1 MDAALNSV
9 PLIALIL
16 LVDFAITFS
25 HSYQEWRGLGAPIWR
40 NFGAIVGVDI
50 PDRWGFPIFT
60 VLLTVSLFAI
70 GFVGIIGPLRWSAF
84 ALGALIGARLS
95 DTLISHVLLYG
106 VGYRPNPGLSSTPL
120 YVLEALFI
128 VWAFQ
133 PRLAANPSS
142 AKAGLVLGIL
152 AFVLVLPGLW
162 LVRQANACL
171 EAITLAALATDAV
184 VGLKAGRSVL
194 LKTRRQAVAGLKVM
208 ATPLMQ

>member
-84 ALGALIGARLS
+84 ALGALIGG
-95 DTLISHVLLYG
+95 DCPTH
-106 VGYRPNPGLSSTPL
+106 
-120 YVLEALFI
+120 
-128 VWAFQ
+128 
-133 PRLAANPSS
+133 
-142 AKAGLVLGIL
+142 
-152 AFVLVLPGLW
+152 
-162 LVRQANACL
+162 
-171 EAITLAALATDAV
+171 
-184 VGLKAGRSVL
+184 
-194 LKTRRQAVAGLKVM
+194 
-208 ATPLMQ
+208 

>member
-1 MDAALNSV
+1 
-9 PLIALIL
+9 
-16 LVDFAITFS
+16 
-25 HSYQEWRGLGAPIWR
+25 
-40 NFGAIVGVDI
+40 
-50 PDRWGFPIFT
+50 
-60 VLLTVSLFAI
+60 
-70 GFVGIIGPLRWSAF
+70 
-84 ALGALIGARLS
+84 LGALIGARLS

-162 LVRQANACL
+162 LVRQAMPAWKRSPWPRWQPMPSWASRQV
-171 EAITLAALATDAV
+171 EA
-184 VGLKAGRSVL
+184 SF
-194 LKTRRQAVAGLKVM
+194 
-208 ATPLMQ
+208 

>member
-1 MDAALNSV
+1 MDAALNSA

-50 PDRWGFPIFT
+50 PDRWGFSIFT

-84 ALGALIGARLS
+84 ALGALIGARSS

-162 LVRQANACL
+162 LDATGDACL
-171 EAITLAALATDAV
+171 KRSPWPRWQPITV
-184 VGLKAGRSVL
+184 VGIKAGRSVL
-194 LKTRRQAVAGLKVM
+194 LKTGRQAVAGLKVM

>member
-84 ALGALIGARLS
+84 ALRALIGARLS

-162 LVRQANACL
+162 LVRQAMPAWKRSPWPRWQPMPSWASRQV
-171 EAITLAALATDAV
+171 EA
-184 VGLKAGRSVL
+184 SF
-194 LKTRRQAVAGLKVM
+194 
-208 ATPLMQ
+208 